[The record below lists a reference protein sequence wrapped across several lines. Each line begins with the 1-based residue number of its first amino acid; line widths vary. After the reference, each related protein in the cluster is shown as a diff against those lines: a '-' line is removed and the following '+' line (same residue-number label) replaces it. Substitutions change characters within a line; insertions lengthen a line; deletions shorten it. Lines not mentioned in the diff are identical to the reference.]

1 MFIFVL
7 FVLGSLA
14 GVASALAAPG
24 TTTTSVNLRSGPGA
38 QFEPV
43 RTLPAG
49 AAVEIGK
56 CDDAGSWCSVTH
68 KAQAGFVNGKYLKER
83 SDPDGWPRS
92 YTVGKGQIVLHQP
105 QFTEW
110 SEFKTIEAI
119 VAVGY
124 VRRPNAQ
131 PVFGVIGLKGTTAY
145 DNDAGQIV
153 ITDIAITELNF
164 SQLDRAELSAL
175 ALETGKLLPTGPI
188 TVSETRVTASLAEQK
203 RMVDVKGLKAEPPP
217 IFVSKQ
223 PALLVQTDGPP
234 AFAPVKGTSGLSF
247 LVNTNWD
254 IFRVEE
260 GGALYLRDDTRW
272 LTASSLEVPWASV
285 SALPQ
290 VLSTLP
296 NEPEWADARAA
307 AKPEPYPAGRIPRI
321 VLASTASELIV
332 VDGEPALQDVPGTA
346 LQWASNT
353 ESDVFFDKNGKQWYV
368 LFSGRWF
375 RSSSLDGPWSFA
387 TPELPDDF
395 RNIPEDAPYYAVR
408 TSVPG
413 TSESAEARLKASIPT
428 TARVA
433 NGSITP
439 TVSYAG
445 EPQFSPVEGTNLAYA
460 ANTNDT
466 VLKVGDAYFLL
477 QDGVWFVG
485 QSPAG
490 PWQLA
495 REVPEEIYRIP
506 PSSPLYNVTYVR
518 VYQTEPEAVWY
529 SYTTGYLSGFLAWG
543 TYVYGTG
550 WSYSPYWYSWPG
562 YGYPIY
568 YPRPYTWGIGA
579 YYNPIRGTYGRY
591 GYAYGPYR
599 GIAGA
604 RAWNPATGAYARAG
618 AAWGPR
624 GTAGFVGAY
633 NPRSGR
639 GAYAAGGQSVY
650 GSWRSAGVK
659 LGSEWARVTARTN
672 AAGGS
677 SIRWNTSNGR
687 SFVREGRRGDI
698 YAGRDGNIYR
708 NTGEGWQKFD
718 GGWQDVGRPEPRDL
732 VQNPEGLRE
741 LSPEARDRL
750 QERGGEGLKGLAA
763 AGAGGLAGAAVGNRL
778 GQGASDRGDRE
789 RSPGVEQRP
798 SRGDSQQRPTAR
810 ERPAGQVREAAS
822 SRTDAPRA
830 GQRAAQ
836 GPVPANLSRDAAARQ
851 LGNQRQIAT
860 RHADRSFTPGFSGGE
875 LGRSGVPGPG
885 SGGSFDRGYG
895 GGFGGSN
902 FGGGGFN
909 GRSFGG
915 GGFGGRGGGGRRR

>member
-68 KAQAGFVNGKYLKER
+68 KAQTGFVNGKYLKER

-119 VAVGY
+119 VAAGY

-145 DNDAGQIV
+145 DKDAGQIV

-203 RMVDVKGLKAEPPP
+203 RMVDVEGLKAEPPP

-234 AFAPVKGTSGLSF
+234 TFAPVKGKSGLSF

-272 LTASSLEVPWASV
+272 LTASSLEVPWGPVA
-285 SALPQ
+285 ALPQ

-346 LQWASNT
+346 LQWTSNT

-368 LFSGRWF
+368 RFSGRWF

-485 QSPAG
+485 RSPAG

-529 SYTTGYLSGFLAWG
+529 SYTTGSPLRVSGLGNLRLRNGVELLS
-543 TYVYGTG
+543 V
-550 WSYSPYWYSWPG
+550 
-562 YGYPIY
+562 
-568 YPRPYTWGIGA
+568 
-579 YYNPIRGTYGRY
+579 
-591 GYAYGPYR
+591 
-599 GIAGA
+599 
-604 RAWNPATGAYARAG
+604 
-618 AAWGPR
+618 
-624 GTAGFVGAY
+624 
-633 NPRSGR
+633 
-639 GAYAAGGQSVY
+639 
-650 GSWRSAGVK
+650 
-659 LGSEWARVTARTN
+659 
-672 AAGGS
+672 
-677 SIRWNTSNGR
+677 
-687 SFVREGRRGDI
+687 
-698 YAGRDGNIYR
+698 
-708 NTGEGWQKFD
+708 
-718 GGWQDVGRPEPRDL
+718 L
-732 VQNPEGLRE
+732 VQ
-741 LSPEARDRL
+741 
-750 QERGGEGLKGLAA
+750 
-763 AGAGGLAGAAVGNRL
+763 LAGIRL
-778 GQGASDRGDRE
+778 SDLLH
-789 RSPGVEQRP
+789 
-798 SRGDSQQRPTAR
+798 
-810 ERPAGQVREAAS
+810 PA
-822 SRTDAPRA
+822 
-830 GQRAAQ
+830 
-836 GPVPANLSRDAAARQ
+836 LH
-851 LGNQRQIAT
+851 LGC
-860 RHADRSFTPGFSGGE
+860 
-875 LGRSGVPGPG
+875 
-885 SGGSFDRGYG
+885 
-895 GGFGGSN
+895 
-902 FGGGGFN
+902 
-909 GRSFGG
+909 
-915 GGFGGRGGGGRRR
+915 RRLLQPD